1 MSPLDIVILAAAI
14 AAAVGGIVLTV
25 RRKKQG
31 KGCCGDC
38 SRCGGCC
45 HVDETKNDE

>member
-1 MSPLDIVILAAAI
+1 MSPLDIVILVVTVG
-14 AAAVGGIVLTV
+14 AAVFGIVMTV

-38 SRCGGCC
+38 SACGGYC
-45 HVDETKNDE
+45 HRNDKEKDE